1 MPKIKPSHVLLI
13 EDNEGDI
20 LLTTEA
26 LEERDLAD
34 KITVIRDGKLAIEY
48 LDNLVVK
55 DLHALPDIILLD
67 INLPKKNGHE
77 VLYHIKE
84 SFELKQIPVIMLT
97 TSSAEQDILESYK
110 NHANFYITKPAD
122 AEAYNSAMESI
133 ENFWMQTVTLPNNH

>member
-48 LDNLVVK
+48 LDNLAIK
-55 DLHALPDIILLD
+55 DINNLPDIILLD

-77 VLYHIKE
+77 VLHHIKE
-84 SFELKQIPVIMLT
+84 SLHLKQIPVIMLT

-110 NHANFYITKPAD
+110 KSCELLYYKAIRRG
-122 AEAYNSAMESI
+122 S
-133 ENFWMQTVTLPNNH
+133 L

>member
-48 LDNLVVK
+48 LDNLAIK
-55 DLHALPDIILLD
+55 DINNLPDIILLD
-67 INLPKKNGHE
+67 INLPKKM
-77 VLYHIKE
+77 VMK
-84 SFELKQIPVIMLT
+84 
-97 TSSAEQDILESYK
+97 SY
-110 NHANFYITKPAD
+110 I
-122 AEAYNSAMESI
+122 I
-133 ENFWMQTVTLPNNH
+133 